1 MLSSDT
7 VTKLGK
13 LIPRLASDHDGEVV
27 ATARAIVRSLNSAG
41 ADLHDVVAAID
52 KPPVERVVF
61 KDRVIYRDRP
71 VEKPAPTPVV
81 EPKPEPEYDTSMKW
95 KEVVE
100 YSERLLNINLYIL
113 NSKEAQFVRHMMNS
127 AQRRKSR
134 FRMTV
139 RQAEWFRSI
148 MDEHFDDIPDGGA
161 A

>member
-1 MLSSDT
+1 MLSSET

-27 ATARAIVRSLNSAG
+27 ATARAIVRSLGSAG
-41 ADLHDVVAAID
+41 ADLHDVVSALS

-61 KDRVIYRDRP
+61 KDRVVYRDRP
-71 VEKPAPTPVV
+71 VEKPTPTPAP
-81 EPKPEPEYDTSMKW
+81 EPKQEPEFDTSIKW
-95 KEVVE
+95 KEMVE
-100 YSERLLNINLYIL
+100 YAERLLNIDLYVL
-113 NSKEAQFVRHMMNS
+113 NAKEAQFVRHMMNS
-127 AQRRKSR
+127 AQRRKSK

-148 MDEHFDDIPDGGA
+148 MDEHFDGFSEGDA

>member
-1 MLSSDT
+1 MLSSET
-7 VTKLGK
+7 VIKLGK

-27 ATARAIVRSLNSAG
+27 ATARAIVRSLGSAG
-41 ADLHDVVAAID
+41 ADLHDVVSALD

-61 KDRVIYRDRP
+61 KERVVYRDRP
-71 VEKPAPTPVV
+71 VEKPTPAPTPD
-81 EPKPEPEYDTSMKW
+81 PKPEPEYDTSMKW
-95 KEVVE
+95 KDAVAAA
-100 YSERLLNINLYIL
+100 ERLLDINLYLL

-139 RQAEWFRSI
+139 RQANWFRSI
-148 MDEHFDDIPDGGA
+148 MDAYFGDVPDGGA